1 MAQELRERKRRTSNA
16 ERRIPNARR
25 VLRHELFHS
34 RLGVGRW
41 TFGVFFLPL
50 VNILLL
56 QLKRIGDLILTTPAL
71 GALRDKFPDASIS
84 LVVSAAVK
92 ELLPAITGVDKVF
105 EVRGKTDD
113 ALDWIALSL
122 GKYDYCIDF
131 TRNDRS
137 SFLTFLSGARK
148 RITSDHPKLRTKLR
162 ARSYNEFVEAP
173 VGFLHTIDYHLAL
186 LKPLGIENASRAI
199 RLELPEETIAKA
211 DQLLHAAEVGTD
223 FVCFHPGSAR
233 AEKFWEASRWA
244 KAIDH
249 CARETGLAC
258 VLTGGRSSME
268 QAQIAAIKS
277 AAKSKPIDLSG
288 KTNLL
293 TLAALVR
300 KARLLVTVDSA
311 PMHFAAAWDTAQVV
325 LFGPT
330 NPFHWHPRSESAI
343 VLLGGT
349 DGPVIEFNPKQR
361 AVPMNQIS
369 TEAVIDAMESLLSA
383 PAARAL

>member
-1 MAQELRERKRRTSNA
+1 M
-16 ERRIPNARR
+16 
-25 VLRHELFHS
+25 
-34 RLGVGRW
+34 
-41 TFGVFFLPL
+41 
-50 VNILLL
+50 NILLI
-56 QLKRIGDLILTTPAL
+56 QLKRIGDLILTTPAIA
-71 GALRDKFPDASIS
+71 ALREKFPRASIS

-92 ELLPAITGVDKVF
+92 ELLPAITGIDKVF

-122 GKYDYCIDF
+122 GKFDYCLDF

-137 SFLTFLSGARK
+137 AFLTFLSGARK
-148 RITSDHPKLRTKLR
+148 RITADHPNLQTKLR

-199 RLELPEETIAKA
+199 RLELPGEAVAKA
-211 DQLLHAAEVGTD
+211 DQFLRVAKAGHD

-244 KAIDH
+244 EVIDY
-249 CARETGLAC
+249 CSGETGMTC
-258 VLTGGRSSME
+258 VLTGGHSSIE
-268 QAQIAAIKS
+268 QTQIAAIKA
-277 AAKSKPIDLSG
+277 AAKSNPIDLSG

-293 TLAALVR
+293 ILAALVR

-311 PMHFAAAWDTAQVV
+311 PMHFAAAWDTPQVV

-343 VLLGGT
+343 VLLGGN
-349 DGPVIEFNPKQR
+349 DGKMTEFNPKQR

-369 TEAVIDAMESLLSA
+369 TQTVIDAMEALLSA

>member
-1 MAQELRERKRRTSNA
+1 M
-16 ERRIPNARR
+16 
-25 VLRHELFHS
+25 
-34 RLGVGRW
+34 
-41 TFGVFFLPL
+41 
-50 VNILLL
+50 NILLI
-56 QLKRIGDLILTTPAL
+56 QLKRIGDLILTTPAIA
-71 GALRDKFPDASIS
+71 ALRDKFPDASIS
-84 LVVSAAVK
+84 LVVSSAVK
-92 ELLPAITGVDKVF
+92 ELLPAIPAVDKVF
-105 EVRGKTDD
+105 EVRGRTDD

-122 GKYDYCIDF
+122 GKFDYCFDF

-148 RITSDHPKLRTKLR
+148 RITSDHPNLRTKLR

-173 VGFLHTIDYHLAL
+173 VGFLHTVDYHLAL

-199 RLELPEETIAKA
+199 RLELPEDTVTRAEELLRTA
-211 DQLLHAAEVGTD
+211 DVGAD

-233 AEKFWEASRWA
+233 AEKFWEANRWA
-244 KAIDH
+244 EAIDH
-249 CARETGLAC
+249 CLRETGMTC
-258 VLTGGRSSME
+258 VLTGGRSPVE
-268 QAQIAAIKS
+268 QAQIGAIK
-277 AAKSKPIDLSG
+277 AAARSSPINLSG

-311 PMHFAAAWDTAQVV
+311 PMHFAAAWETPQVV

-330 NPFHWHPRSESAI
+330 NPFHWHPRCESAI
-343 VLLGGT
+343 VLLGGI
-349 DGPVIEFNPKQR
+349 DGTVTEFKPKQR

-369 TEAVIDAMESLLSA
+369 TEAVIDAMEALLSV

>member
-1 MAQELRERKRRTSNA
+1 
-16 ERRIPNARR
+16 
-25 VLRHELFHS
+25 
-34 RLGVGRW
+34 
-41 TFGVFFLPL
+41 
-50 VNILLL
+50 VNILLI
-56 QLKRIGDLILTTPAL
+56 QLKRIGDLILTTPSIA
-71 GALRDKFPDASIS
+71 ALREKFPDASIS
-84 LVVSAAVK
+84 LVVSSAVK
-92 ELLPAITGVDKVF
+92 ELLPAITGIDKVF

-122 GKYDYCIDF
+122 GKFDYCLDF

-148 RITSDHPKLRTKLR
+148 RITSDHPNLRTKLR

-173 VGFLHTIDYHLAL
+173 VGFLHTVDYHLAL

-199 RLELPEETIAKA
+199 RLVLPEETVSEGDALLQAAK
-211 DQLLHAAEVGTD
+211 VGDD

-244 KAIDH
+244 EAIDH
-249 CARETGLAC
+249 CSAETGLKC
-258 VLTGGRSSME
+258 VLTGGRSSAE
-268 QAQIAAIKS
+268 QAQIASIKA
-277 AAKSKPIDLSG
+277 AAKSGPVDLSG
-288 KTNLL
+288 KTKLL

-311 PMHFAAAWDTAQVV
+311 PMHFAAAWDTPQVV

-330 NPFHWHPRSESAI
+330 NPFHWHPRSDSAI
-343 VLLGGT
+343 VLLGGSE
-349 DGPVIEFNPKQR
+349 GPVNEFIQIER
-361 AVPMNQIS
+361 ALAMNHIS
-369 TEAVIDAMESLLSA
+369 TKAVIDAMESLLSV

>member
-1 MAQELRERKRRTSNA
+1 LDVR
-16 ERRIPNARR
+16 
-25 VLRHELFHS
+25 LF
-34 RLGVGRW
+34 R
-41 TFGVFFLPL
+41 F
-50 VNILLL
+50 VNILLI
-56 QLKRIGDLILTTPAL
+56 QLKRIGDLILTTPAI

-122 GKYDYCIDF
+122 GKFDYCLDF

-173 VGFLHTIDYHLAL
+173 VGFLHTVDYHLAL
-186 LKPLGIENASRAI
+186 LKPLGIENASRAT
-199 RLELPEETIAKA
+199 RLELPEDAVTEADQFLRIAKA
-211 DQLLHAAEVGTD
+211 GPD

-244 KAIDH
+244 EIIDR
-249 CARETGLAC
+249 CAAESGMSC
-258 VLTGGRSSME
+258 VLTGGRSPIE
-268 QAQIAAIKS
+268 RAQIATIKA
-277 AAKSKPIDLSG
+277 AAKSSPIDLSG

-293 TLAALVR
+293 SLAALVR

-311 PMHFAAAWDTAQVV
+311 PMHFAAAWDTPQVV

-330 NPFHWHPRSESAI
+330 NPFHWHPRSETAV
-343 VLLGGT
+343 VLLGENA
-349 DGPVIEFNPKQR
+349 GPLREFNPKQY

-369 TEAVIDAMESLLSA
+369 TQTVIDAMEALLSA
-383 PAARAL
+383 PAARAYE

>member
-1 MAQELRERKRRTSNA
+1 VN
-16 ERRIPNARR
+16 
-25 VLRHELFHS
+25 VLL
-34 RLGVGRW
+34 
-41 TFGVFFLPL
+41 
-50 VNILLL
+50 I
-56 QLKRIGDLILTTPAL
+56 QLKRIGDLILTTPAIA
-71 GALRDKFPDASIS
+71 ALRERFPDASVS
-84 LVVSAAVK
+84 LVVSSAVK
-92 ELLPAITGVDKVF
+92 ELLPAIGGIDKVF

-122 GKYDYCIDF
+122 GKFDYCLDF

-148 RITSDHPKLRTKLR
+148 RITSDHPQLRTKLR

-173 VGFLHTIDYHLAL
+173 VGFLHTVDYHLAL
-186 LKPLGIENASRAI
+186 LKPLGIENASRTI
-199 RLELPEETIAKA
+199 RLELPEETVASA
-211 DQLLHAAEVGTD
+211 NQLLREAGVTDD

-244 KAIDH
+244 EAIDH
-249 CARETGLAC
+249 CAGETGMKC
-258 VLTGGRSSME
+258 ILTGGRSAIE
-268 QAQIAAIKS
+268 QGQIAAIK
-277 AAKSKPIDLSG
+277 AAAASKPIDLSG

-293 TLAALVR
+293 MLAALVR

-311 PMHFAAAWDTAQVV
+311 PMHFAAAWDTPQVV

-330 NPFHWHPRSESAI
+330 NPFHWHPRSEVAI
-343 VLLGGT
+343 VLLGGHE
-349 DGPVIEFNPKQR
+349 GPVAEFKPKQR

-369 TEAVIDAMESLLSA
+369 TKAVIDAMEALLSA

>member
-1 MAQELRERKRRTSNA
+1 M
-16 ERRIPNARR
+16 
-25 VLRHELFHS
+25 
-34 RLGVGRW
+34 
-41 TFGVFFLPL
+41 
-50 VNILLL
+50 NILLL
-56 QLKRIGDLILTTPAL
+56 QLKRIGDLILTTPAI

-92 ELLPAITGVDKVF
+92 ELLPAITSVDKVF

-122 GKYDYCIDF
+122 GKYDYCLDF

-148 RITSDHPKLRTKLR
+148 RITSDHPNLRTKLR

-186 LKPLGIENASRAI
+186 LKPLGIGNVSRAI
-199 RLELPEETIAKA
+199 RLELPGETIAKA
-211 DQLLHAAEVGTD
+211 NELLHAAGVRDD

-233 AEKFWEASRWA
+233 AEKFWDASRWA

-249 CARETGLAC
+249 CARETGIPC

-268 QAQIAAIKS
+268 QAQIAAIKT
-277 AAKSKPIDLSG
+277 ATKSKPIDLSG

-311 PMHFAAAWDTAQVV
+311 PMHFAAAWDTPQVV

-343 VLLGGT
+343 VLIGATGV
-349 DGPVIEFNPKQR
+349 PVTEFNPKQR

-369 TEAVIDAMESLLSA
+369 TKSVIDAMEALLSV
-383 PAARAL
+383 PAAPVP